1 MSDQRAEEMHF
12 DVPKPGNAFRSI
24 RDEIKRIVKKSDKQP
39 LTNDYERGFFDGQ
52 LMALCWAIGE

>member
-12 DVPKPGNAFRSI
+12 DVLNPGHAFRSI